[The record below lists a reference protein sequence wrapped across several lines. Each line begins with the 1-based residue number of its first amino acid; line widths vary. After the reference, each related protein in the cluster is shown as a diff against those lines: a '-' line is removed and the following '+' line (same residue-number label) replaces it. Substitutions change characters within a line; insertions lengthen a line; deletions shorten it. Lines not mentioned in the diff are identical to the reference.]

1 MGAKRLRATEGV
13 RRIAA
18 GGRPSMEGNIYS
30 RLQTKIIALTL
41 LVTFTPLLL
50 LGVIIYRQFADM
62 YVDKIREQIRNRS
75 ENQAASLDLFLKER
89 TAILGAIAD
98 THSFQTMTNED
109 NLARKLD
116 VMNLRAGAFVDLGVI
131 DHTGQQLA
139 YVGPYELTGKNY
151 YEQAWFG
158 EVMSKGLYISDVYMG
173 FRKLP
178 HFIIAIRR
186 QENQKSWILRATID
200 PDIFSRI
207 VQAAHIG
214 RTGNAYLLNEEGIL
228 QSKPRFGGNI
238 LDKAPV
244 DVSHFG
250 KQTMVFEQPGA
261 NSRNLLLAGAW
272 LKNKDWLLVISIDAE
287 SEMAPLFATRNAQI
301 LIIALG
307 IIAIVLTTVFTT
319 RMMIRQLVQ
328 SETRMQELNAQLVQS
343 DKLAALGKLA
353 AGVAHEINN
362 PLAVILQKTGW
373 MQDLLDE
380 EEFRKSENLQ
390 EFRTSIAKIDEH
402 VERARKV
409 VHNML
414 GYARRME
421 PRLEDVDV
429 NQTINQTVD
438 ILENFARA
446 NTIDIQTDLM
456 DSVPIIAGDQA
467 QLQQVILN
475 LIRTPSTPSART
487 ARCRSRA
494 GPTIPRSASS
504 SPTPGRGSRK
514 TCRRRSSTR
523 FSPPRAPVKAPAWAS
538 GSATPSL
545 KSWEAASPCAAKRG
559 KEPSSRSHCR
569 SSDPKKNKPGSGRLP
584 VGPSTRKRLPE
595 AECRTRIFW
604 SWMTR
609 GIFSKP

>member
-1 MGAKRLRATEGV
+1 MESTTSQPGGAT
-13 RRIAA
+13 
-18 GGRPSMEGNIYS
+18 SMEGNIYS
-30 RLQTKIIALTL
+30 RLQKKIIVLTL

-50 LGVIIYRQFADM
+50 LGVIIYRQFANM
-62 YVDKIREQIRNRS
+62 YIDKIREQIRNRS

-131 DHTGQQLA
+131 DQTGQQLA

-214 RTGNAYLLNEEGIL
+214 RTGNAYLVNEEGIL

-244 DVSHFG
+244 DVSLFG
-250 KQTMVFEQPGA
+250 KQTIVFEQPGA
-261 NSRNLLLAGAW
+261 DSRNLLLAGAW

-287 SEMAPLFATRNAQI
+287 SEMAPLFATRNTQI
-301 LIIALG
+301 AIISLG
-307 IIAIVLTTVFTT
+307 IIAIILTTVFTT
-319 RMMIRQLVQ
+319 RLMIRQLVQ
-328 SETRMQELNAQLVQS
+328 TETRMQELNAQLVQS

-390 EFRTSIAKIDEH
+390 EFRTSVAKIEEH

-429 NQTINQTVD
+429 NQTINQTID

-446 NTIDIQTDLM
+446 NNIDIQTDLM

-475 LIRTPSTPSART
+475 LVSNAIDAIGKDGTVSVK
-487 ARCRSRA
+487 SRA
-494 GPTIPRSASS
+494 DDSEIRVVITDTGPGIPENMQKKIFDPFFTTKSSGKGTGLGLWISYNIIEKLGGSLSLRSQAGHGAEFTITMPIVR
-504 SPTPGRGSRK
+504 P
-514 TCRRRSSTR
+514 
-523 FSPPRAPVKAPAWAS
+523 
-538 GSATPSL
+538 
-545 KSWEAASPCAAKRG
+545 E
-559 KEPSSRSHCR
+559 
-569 SSDPKKNKPGSGRLP
+569 KK
-584 VGPSTRKRLPE
+584 
-595 AECRTRIFW
+595 
-604 SWMTR
+604 
-609 GIFSKP
+609 